1 MVHFLEWFSKKK
13 QKTILDFSLEHL
25 KKVKET
31 VNALYNVL
39 LKIDDKKRL
48 MTMLHDVAEKEHQ
61 ADEIQTALILEI
73 AKDRLVFSGYEDLME
88 FVQVCDSIADYAH
101 TAERYIA
108 LFPGTLTHETKRGL
122 LALADIGCKS
132 IAKLYATIDSFSSL
146 SKEEILSACKQ
157 IEKLEEKA
165 DDEKRKT
172 LQELLNANYTPAQ
185 MIVLRDLT
193 EAVEDVCDMCE
204 IAAGKIRILTVK
216 LK

>member
-1 MVHFLEWFSKKK
+1 MVHFLEWLRRKR
-13 QKTILDFSLEHL
+13 QGNVLDFSLEHL

-31 VNALYNVL
+31 VNALYNAL

-48 MTMLHDVAEKEHQ
+48 MAMLQDVAEKEHE
-61 ADEIQTALILEI
+61 ADEIRTALILEI
-73 AKDRLVFSGYEDLME
+73 AKNKFIFSGYEDLLE

-101 TAERYIA
+101 TADRYIA
-108 LFPGTLTHETKRGL
+108 LFQGTLTHETKRGL
-122 LALADIGCKS
+122 LQLADIGCKAT
-132 IAKLYATIDSFSSL
+132 AKLFSIVDNFADL
-146 SKEEILSACKQ
+146 SKEEILNACRH
-157 IEKLEEKA
+157 IETLEENA

-172 LQELLNANYTPAQ
+172 MQELLSANYLPAQ
-185 MIVLRDLT
+185 LIVLRDLT